1 MGGTAQVPRAHRA
14 RARTILARLEDID
27 RASVRPARAVAS
39 GYGTPDDEAA
49 IRALEEE
56 AIALR
61 AELRAYLP
69 PYPEPTSPPEVIVPQ
84 RITAR
89 QARLALLEAGFL
101 DDVEAIIDAL
111 PANVRAQVRI
121 EWDRATHVERGSQ
134 VTQMVATALG
144 LTAAQVDDL
153 FVAAAGL

>member
-1 MGGTAQVPRAHRA
+1 MDTSQVPRPHRA
-14 RARTILARLEDID
+14 RARAIFDRLEEID
-27 RASVRPARAVAS
+27 SASVRPARAVAS

-69 PYPEPTSPPEVIVPQ
+69 PYPAPNAPPAVIVPQ

-89 QARLALLEAGFL
+89 QAQLALLEAGLL
-101 DDVEAIIDAL
+101 DDVEATIEAL
-111 PANVRAQVRI
+111 PANVRAHVRI
-121 EWDRATHVERGSQ
+121 EWDRATHVERGSA
-134 VTQMVATALG
+134 VTQMVAAAMG
-144 LTAAQVDDL
+144 LTSAQVAAL
-153 FVAAAGL
+153 FVAAAAL

>member
-1 MGGTAQVPRAHRA
+1 MDTSQVPRAHRA

-61 AELRAYLP
+61 AELRSYLP
-69 PYPEPTSPPEVIVPQ
+69 PYTAPTASS
-84 RITAR
+84 A
-89 QARLALLEAGFL
+89 
-101 DDVEAIIDAL
+101 
-111 PANVRAQVRI
+111 
-121 EWDRATHVERGSQ
+121 
-134 VTQMVATALG
+134 
-144 LTAAQVDDL
+144 
-153 FVAAAGL
+153 

>member
-1 MGGTAQVPRAHRA
+1 MSDTAQVPRPHCVRVC
-14 RARTILARLEDID
+14 TILARLDDID

-69 PYPEPTSPPEVIVPQ
+69 PYPAPEPPPEVIIPQ
-84 RITAR
+84 HVTAR
-89 QARLALLEAGFL
+89 QAQLALLDAGLL
-101 DDVEAIIDAL
+101 DDVDAIIEAL

-121 EWDRATHVERGSQ
+121 EWGRSTHVERGSQ

>member
-1 MGGTAQVPRAHRA
+1 MSDTAQVPRAHRA
-14 RARTILARLEDID
+14 RARTILARLDDID

-69 PYPEPTSPPEVIVPQ
+69 PYPAPEPPPEVIIPQ

-89 QARLALLEAGFL
+89 QAQLALLEAGHL
-101 DDVEAIIDAL
+101 AAVEAVIESF
-111 PANVRAQVRI
+111 PAEIRARVRV
-121 EWDRATHVERGSQ
+121 EWGRATHVERGSQ

-144 LTAAQVDDL
+144 LTSAQVDAL
-153 FVAAAGL
+153 FVAAAAL

>member
-1 MGGTAQVPRAHRA
+1 MSDTAQVPRPHRA
-14 RARTILARLEDID
+14 RARAIFDRLEEID
-27 RASVRPARAVAS
+27 SASVRPARAVAS

-69 PYPEPTSPPEVIVPQ
+69 PYPAPTAPPAVIVPQ
-84 RITAR
+84 RVTAR
-89 QARLALLEAGFL
+89 QAQLALLDAGLL
-101 DDVEAIIDAL
+101 DDVDAIIEVL
-111 PANVRAQVRI
+111 PANVRAHVRI
-121 EWDRATHVERGSQ
+121 EWDRATHVERGST

-144 LTAAQVDDL
+144 LTATQIDEL

>member
-1 MGGTAQVPRAHRA
+1 MAEIAQVPRPHRNRA
-14 RARTILARLEDID
+14 RAILARLDGID

-39 GYGTPDDEAA
+39 GYGTPDDEAV

-69 PYPEPTSPPEVIVPQ
+69 PYPAPEPAPEVIVPQ

-89 QARLALLEAGFL
+89 QARLALLQAGLL
-101 DDVEAIIDAL
+101 DEVDGIIEAL
-111 PANVRAQVRI
+111 PPAVRAKVRI
-121 EWDRATHVERGSQ
+121 EWDHAAHVERASA
-134 VTQMVATALG
+134 VTQTVAVALS
-144 LTAAQVDDL
+144 LTPNDVDAL

>member
-1 MGGTAQVPRAHRA
+1 
-14 RARTILARLEDID
+14 
-27 RASVRPARAVAS
+27 VRPARAVAS

-69 PYPEPTSPPEVIVPQ
+69 PYPAPAPPAVIVPQ

-89 QARLALLEAGFL
+89 QAQLALLDAGLL
-101 DDVEAIIDAL
+101 DDVEVTIEAL

-121 EWDRATHVERGSQ
+121 EWGRATHVERGST

>member
-1 MGGTAQVPRAHRA
+1 MSDTAQVPRAHRA

-69 PYPEPTSPPEVIVPQ
+69 PYPAPEPPPEVIIPQ
-84 RITAR
+84 RITNYIASR
-89 QARLALLEAGFL
+89 FDSTCKSAG
-101 DDVEAIIDAL
+101 IC
-111 PANVRAQVRI
+111 
-121 EWDRATHVERGSQ
+121 
-134 VTQMVATALG
+134 
-144 LTAAQVDDL
+144 
-153 FVAAAGL
+153 

>member
-1 MGGTAQVPRAHRA
+1 MDTSQVPRASRA
-14 RARTILARLEDID
+14 RARAIFERLAEID
-27 RASVRPARAVAS
+27 SASVRPARAVAS
-39 GYGTPDDEAA
+39 GYGTPDDESA

-61 AELRAYLP
+61 AELRSYLP
-69 PYPEPTSPPEVIVPQ
+69 PYPEPTAPPAVIVPQ

-89 QARLALLEAGFL
+89 QAQLALLSAGLL
-101 DDVEAIIDAL
+101 DDVEAIIEAL
-111 PANVRAQVRI
+111 PANVRSQVRI
-121 EWDRATHVERGSQ
+121 EWDRATHVERGST

-144 LTAAQVDDL
+144 LTATQVDDL

>member
-1 MGGTAQVPRAHRA
+1 MSDTAQVPRAHRA
-14 RARTILARLEDID
+14 RARAILARLEDID

-69 PYPEPTSPPEVIVPQ
+69 PYPAPEPPPEVIIPQ

-89 QARLALLEAGFL
+89 QARLALLDAGLL
-101 DDVEAIIDAL
+101 DDVDDIIEAL

-134 VTQMVATALG
+134 CMQMVATAMG
-144 LTAAQVDDL
+144 LTGAQVDAL

>member
-1 MGGTAQVPRAHRA
+1 MDTSQVPRASRA
-14 RARTILARLEDID
+14 RARAIFARLEEID

-69 PYPEPTSPPEVIVPQ
+69 PYPEPTAPPAVIVPQ

-89 QARLALLEAGFL
+89 QAQLALLNAGLL
-101 DDVEAIIDAL
+101 DDVEAIIEAL
-111 PANVRAQVRI
+111 PANVRSQVRI
-121 EWDRATHVERGSQ
+121 EWDRATHVERGST

-144 LTAAQVDDL
+144 LTGTQVDDL

>member
-1 MGGTAQVPRAHRA
+1 MDTSQVPRPHRA
-14 RARTILARLEDID
+14 RARAIFDRLEEID
-27 RASVRPARAVAS
+27 SASVRPARAVAS

-69 PYPEPTSPPEVIVPQ
+69 PYPAPEPPPAVIIPQ

-89 QARLALLEAGFL
+89 QARLALLDAGLL
-101 DDVEAIIDAL
+101 DDVDDIIEAL

-121 EWDRATHVERGSQ
+121 EWDRATHVERGSP

-144 LTAAQVDDL
+144 LTSAQVDAL
-153 FVAAAGL
+153 FVAAAVL

>member
-1 MGGTAQVPRAHRA
+1 MDTAQVPRAHRA
-14 RARTILARLEDID
+14 RARAIFERLDAID

-39 GYGTPDDEAA
+39 GYGAPDDEAA

-69 PYPEPTSPPEVIVPQ
+69 PYPAPEPPPEVIVPQ

-89 QARLALLEAGFL
+89 QAQLALLDAGLL
-101 DDVEAIIDAL
+101 DDVDAIIEAL
-111 PANVRAQVRI
+111 PANVRAHVRI
-121 EWDRATHVERGSQ
+121 EWDRATHVERGST
-134 VTQMVATALG
+134 VTQMVAVALG
-144 LTAAQVDDL
+144 LTAEQVDDL

>member
-1 MGGTAQVPRAHRA
+1 MDTSQVPRPHRA
-14 RARTILARLEDID
+14 RARTIFDRLEEID
-27 RASVRPARAVAS
+27 SASVRPARAVAS

-69 PYPEPTSPPEVIVPQ
+69 PYPAPEPPPEVIIPQ

-89 QARLALLEAGFL
+89 QAQLALLDAGLL
-101 DDVEAIIDAL
+101 DDVDAIIEAL
-111 PANVRAQVRI
+111 PANVRAHVRI
-121 EWDRATHVERGSQ
+121 EWGRAMHVERGST
-134 VTQMVATALG
+134 VMQMVATALG

-153 FVAAAGL
+153 FGAAAGL

>member
-1 MGGTAQVPRAHRA
+1 MDTSQVPRASRA
-14 RARTILARLEDID
+14 RARAIFSRLEEID

-56 AIALR
+56 AISLR

-69 PYPEPTSPPEVIVPQ
+69 PYPDPTAPPAVIVPQ

-89 QARLALLEAGFL
+89 QAQLALLNAGLL
-101 DDVEAIIDAL
+101 DDVEAIIEAL
-111 PANVRAQVRI
+111 PANVRSQVRI
-121 EWDRATHVERGSQ
+121 EWDRATHVERGST

-144 LTAAQVDDL
+144 LTGTQVDDL